1 MRIYVERLA
10 SSGSRYPLCQCELCQ
25 RNRLSVI
32 VAVVQIL
39 MNHRAMLVQAA
50 VRLVSSG
57 YWIMG
62 VLVMVVMNV
71 RVFVSLGFG
80 TVPMI
85 N

>member
-1 MRIYVERLA
+1 MACQENQPGSIVTA
-10 SSGSRYPLCQCELCQ
+10 SRETL
-25 RNRLSVI
+25 
-32 VAVVQIL
+32 
-39 MNHRAMLVQAA
+39 RAGK
-50 VRLVSSG
+50 VSPG

-80 TVPMI
+80 AVPMI

>member
-1 MRIYVERLA
+1 VGRSRCRIK
-10 SSGSRYPLCQCELCQ
+10 CTIT
-25 RNRLSVI
+25 VI
-32 VAVVQIL
+32 
-39 MNHRAMLVQAA
+39 
-50 VRLVSSG
+50 
-57 YWIMG
+57 WIMG